1 MQKLTKEQAIVIT
14 GFTGIVACSFADFH
28 VDVERRLGRSVFTH
42 EFATNTFKEEVKD
55 LYYKDFLSML
65 EGV

>member
-28 VDVERRLGRSVFTH
+28 ADVERRLGRSVFTH
-42 EFATNTFKEEVKD
+42 EFATNTFMEEVKD